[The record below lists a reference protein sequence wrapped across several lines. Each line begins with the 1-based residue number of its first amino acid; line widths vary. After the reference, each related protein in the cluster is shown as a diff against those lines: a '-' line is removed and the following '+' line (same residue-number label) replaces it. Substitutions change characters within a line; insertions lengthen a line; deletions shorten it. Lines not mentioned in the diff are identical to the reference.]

1 MKGIETN
8 YQIELIPLSLKFP
21 TFNKY
26 NGDISN
32 YMLFFPS

>member
-8 YQIELIPLSLKFP
+8 YQIELIPLSLKFS
-21 TFNKY
+21 TYNKY

-32 YMLFFPS
+32 LLLFFPS